1 MSEGD
6 PGAPG
11 FLGRLPWVLLSL
23 SGLARAGSISLGH
36 ACDRAW
42 AAWFHLQPSLLGVLL
57 RLPFL
62 PLYSFLTLNTS
73 PNLLLQLCH
82 THTVRC
88 VTEECC
94 GVHSLRSKGNDRLGL
109 SSGLL
114 SGGSGRPG
122 TLFRAPSSPG
132 TATHTPAFLPQH
144 PPETLIREEE
154 ALLPPAATAR
164 ACLKRIFKNQ
174 RSRHI
179 QLFSLLRKRT

>member
-1 MSEGD
+1 MRETQELLASWGIS
-6 PGAPG
+6 PG
-11 FLGRLPWVLLSL
+11 FCCLCQVWPELGAFRWDMLVTGP
-23 SGLARAGSISLGH
+23 GPPGSISSPLSLGS
-36 ACDRAW
+36 CCGC
-42 AAWFHLQPSLLGVLL
+42 P
-57 RLPFL
+57 
-62 PLYSFLTLNTS
+62 SFLSTLSHTQHIPQPPS
-73 PNLLLQLCH
+73 PALSH
-82 THTVRC
+82 THQSGLL
-88 VTEECC
+88 TEECC

-122 TLFRAPSSPG
+122 TLFRAPFSPG

-144 PPETLIREEE
+144 PPETLIREAA

>member
-1 MSEGD
+1 MTG
-6 PGAPG
+6 PGP
-11 FLGRLPWVLLSL
+11 P
-23 SGLARAGSISLGH
+23 GSISSPLFLGS
-36 ACDRAW
+36 CCGC
-42 AAWFHLQPSLLGVLL
+42 P
-57 RLPFL
+57 
-62 PLYSFLTLNTS
+62 SFLSTLFSHSTHPPTS
-73 PNLLLQLCH
+73 FSSSV
-82 THTVRC
+82 THTPVRS

-122 TLFRAPSSPG
+122 TLFRAPFSPG

-144 PPETLIREEE
+144 PPETLIREAA

>member
-1 MSEGD
+1 M
-6 PGAPG
+6 
-11 FLGRLPWVLLSL
+11 
-23 SGLARAGSISLGH
+23 GH

-62 PLYSFLTLNTS
+62 PLYSFSHSTHPPTFS
-73 PNLLLQLCH
+73 SSV
-82 THTVRC
+82 THTPSGLL
-88 VTEECC
+88 TEECC

-122 TLFRAPSSPG
+122 TLFRAPFSPG

-144 PPETLIREEE
+144 PPETLIREAA